1 MNIPKDRK
9 IIIDHKTGRNVA
21 IWSEAD
27 KKFAYANLQ
36 ADKKFAYANLQADMY
51 GGEYDMMYFETQYID
66 EKDII
71 YWRDF

>member
-9 IIIDHKTGRNVA
+9 IIIDHKTGLNVA

-36 ADKKFAYANLQADMY
+36 ADMY
-51 GGEYDMMYFETQYID
+51 GGEYNMYYFETLYIN

-71 YWRDF
+71 YWRYFE

>member
-9 IIIDHKTGRNVA
+9 IIIEHKYGNNVA

-36 ADKKFAYANLQADMY
+36 ADMY
-51 GGEYDMMYFETQYID
+51 EGEYNMYYFETLYID

-71 YWRDF
+71 AWRDF